1 MFKYFLIIIF
11 FLLSPIQSSYAEILY
26 KYEVIGNDRV
36 SKQTIINFTDSDIN
50 QDLLNKDLD
59 SILKK
64 LYETTFFE
72 DVSLN
77 LTDGVL
83 KITVKEYPII
93 QQIIINGI
101 KAENQVDTLKKAIL
115 LKEKNPYNKT
125 FVKQDLQKMLT
136 IMKTSGFYFANI
148 KVSEQVNDNNTV
160 NIIYD
165 IERGD
170 KAVIKKIKFIGD
182 KKFKD
187 RKLHSVITTEE
198 SKFWKFISRGKYLD
212 EARIELDKRLLK
224 NFYLNKGYYQVNVEN
239 AYTQILDKTNF
250 SLVFK
255 IDAGKKFVFNDL
267 NFIIPDD
274 FDKEKFKDV
283 TKVFKE
289 LKNSTYSYRK
299 IEKILDEIDII
310 SMQENYEFIDA
321 KVKETVVDD
330 DKIDFTF
337 FIKESEKFFVERIN
351 IFGNNVT
358 QEEFIRNQL
367 IVDEG
372 DPFNVLLH
380 NKSLNK
386 LKSKNIFGSTE
397 YKIRDGSEN
406 GLKII
411 DIIVTEKPT
420 GEISAGAGY
429 GTTGATTSF
438 GIKENNFNGKGIN
451 LNTNL
456 SLTEESIRGLFAY
469 THPNFAYTDRALTT
483 SVESTVTDKEKDYGY
498 KSTLNSISLGTGYEQ
513 YKDLYFYPSIS
524 ISGESLTTTATASAD
539 YKKQEGSYFDTL
551 FNYSIT
557 YDKRNSSYQPTDG
570 FKSTWIQKLPLLS
583 DNANILNGYEITTY
597 KEIIDDMV
605 ISAGFYSRAVNSL
618 GNKDVRVSK
627 RLFIPKSKLH
637 GFEPGKVGPK
647 DGSDYVGGNY
657 VTTFNTSTTVPYLLQ
672 TLENIDLK
680 VFFDAANIWGV
691 DYSSSIDDS
700 NEIRSAFGA
709 AVEVLTPV
717 GPLSFSLSQ
726 PITKASGDK
735 TETFR
740 FQLGTTF

>member
-1 MFKYFLIIIF
+1 MFKFFSIIIF
-11 FLLSPIQSSYAEILY
+11 CLFSLIQLSYGEIL
-26 KYEVIGNDRV
+26 KKFKVIGNERV

-50 QDLLNKDLD
+50 QDIFSKDLD
-59 SILKK
+59 LILKK

-77 LTDGVL
+77 FAEGIL
-83 KITVKEYPII
+83 KITVSEYPII

-101 KAENQVDTLKKAIL
+101 KAQNQVDTLKSSIL

-125 FVKQDLQKMLT
+125 FVKQDLQNMLT
-136 IMKTSGFYFANI
+136 ILKSSGFYFAQIEVN
-148 KVSEQVNDNNTV
+148 EQINDNNTV

-170 KAVIKKIKFIGD
+170 KALIKEIKFIGD

-187 RKLHSVITTEE
+187 RKLHSIITTEE
-198 SKFWKFISRGKYLD
+198 NKFWKFISRGKYLD
-212 EARIELDKRLLK
+212 AKRINLDKRLLK
-224 NFYLNKGYYQVNVEN
+224 NFYLNKGYYEVNIEN
-239 AYTQILDKTNF
+239 AYTQILDKKNF

-255 IDAGKKFVFNDL
+255 IDAGKKFIFNDL
-267 NFIIPDD
+267 NFILPDD
-274 FDKEKFKDV
+274 FDKDKFNDV
-283 TKVFKE
+283 TRVFKE
-289 LKNSTYSYRK
+289 LKNSTYSYKK
-299 IEKILDEIDII
+299 IEKILDEIDKI
-310 SMQENYEFIDA
+310 SIQENYEFIDA
-321 KVKETVVDD
+321 TVKEKIIDD
-330 DKIDFTF
+330 YKINFTF
-337 FIKESEKFFVERIN
+337 FIKESEKFYVERVN

-380 NKSLNK
+380 NKSLNN
-386 LKSKNIFGSTE
+386 LKSKGIFGSAE
-397 YKIRDGSEN
+397 SKIRDGSEN
-406 GLKII
+406 GQKII
-411 DIIVTEKPT
+411 DITITEKPT

-429 GTTGATTSF
+429 GSSGSTLSF
-438 GIKENNFNGKGIN
+438 GIRENNFNGKGIN

-456 SLTEESIRGLFAY
+456 SITEESIRGMFAY
-469 THPNFAYTDRALTT
+469 THPNFAYSDRSLTT
-483 SVESTVTDKEKDYGY
+483 SLQSTVTDKEKDYGY
-498 KSTLNSISLGTGYEQ
+498 KSSLNSISLGTGYEQ

-524 ISGESLTTTATASAD
+524 ISGESLTTTANASAN

-557 YDKRNSSYQPTDG
+557 YDKRNSRYQPTDG
-570 FKSTWIQKLPLLS
+570 FKSTWLQNLPILA
-583 DNANILNGYEITTY
+583 DNSTILNGYAITSY

-605 ISAGFYSRAVNSL
+605 FTAGFYSRAINSI
-618 GNKDVRVSK
+618 GDKDVRVSK
-627 RLFIPKSKLH
+627 RLFIPKTKLH

-657 VTTFNTSTTVPYLLQ
+657 ITTFNTSTTVPYLLQ
-672 TLENIDLK
+672 TLETVDLK
-680 VFFDAANIWGV
+680 LFFDAANVWGV
-691 DYSSSIDDS
+691 DYSSSVDDS
-700 NEIRSAFGA
+700 NKIRSAFGA
-709 AVEVLTPV
+709 AVEVLTPI

-726 PITKASGDK
+726 PITKAAGDK

>member
-11 FLLSPIQSSYAEILY
+11 LLSQIQSSYAEILY

-59 SILKK
+59 LILKK

-101 KAENQVDTLKKAIL
+101 KAQNQVDTLKKAIL

-136 IMKTSGFYFANI
+136 IMKTSGFYFAKI
-148 KVSEQVNDNNTV
+148 EVSEQVNNNNTV

-187 RKLHSVITTEE
+187 RKLHSIITTEE
-198 SKFWKFISRGKYLD
+198 SKFWKFVSRGKYLD

-239 AYTQILDKTNF
+239 AYTQILDKKNF

-267 NFIIPDD
+267 KFIIPDD
-274 FDKEKFKDV
+274 FDKEKFNDV

-380 NKSLNK
+380 NKSINK

-397 YKIRDGSEN
+397 YKIRDGSED

-411 DIIVTEKPT
+411 DIIVSEKPT

-498 KSTLNSISLGTGYEQ
+498 KSTLNAISLGTGYEQ
-513 YKDLYFYPSIS
+513 YKDLYFYPSIA
-524 ISGESLTTTATASAD
+524 ISGENLTTTATASAD
-539 YKKQEGSYFDTL
+539 YKKQEGSYFDAL

-605 ISAGFYSRAVNSL
+605 FSAGFYSRAVNAL
-618 GNKDVRVSK
+618 GDKDVRVSK

-657 VTTFNTSTTVPYLLQ
+657 VTTFNTSSTVPYLFQ

-691 DYSSSIDDS
+691 DYSSSINDS

>member
-1 MFKYFLIIIF
+1 MFKFFSIIIF
-11 FLLSPIQSSYAEILY
+11 CLFSLIQLSQGEIL
-26 KYEVIGNDRV
+26 KKFEVIGNERV

-50 QDLLNKDLD
+50 QDIFSKDLD
-59 SILKK
+59 LILKK
-64 LYETTFFE
+64 LYETTFFK

-77 LTDGVL
+77 FSEGIL
-83 KITVKEYPII
+83 KITVNEYPII
-93 QQIIINGI
+93 QQIIIKGI
-101 KAENQVDTLKKAIL
+101 KAQNQIDTLKSEIL
-115 LKEKNPYNKT
+115 LKEKNPYNKI

-136 IMKTSGFYFANI
+136 ILKSSGFYFAKI
-148 KVSEQVNDNNTV
+148 EVSEQINDNKTI

-170 KAVIKKIKFIGD
+170 KALIKEIKFIGD

-187 RKLHSVITTEE
+187 RKLHSIITTEE
-198 SKFWKFISRGKYLD
+198 NKFWKFISRGKYLD
-212 EARIELDKRLLK
+212 AKRIDLDKRLLK
-224 NFYLNKGYYQVNVEN
+224 NFYLNKGYYAVNIEN
-239 AYTQILDKTNF
+239 AYTQILDKKNF

-255 IDAGKKFVFNDL
+255 IDAGKKFIFNDL
-267 NFIIPDD
+267 NFIIPND
-274 FDKEKFKDV
+274 FDEGKFKDV
-283 TKVFKE
+283 TRVFKE
-289 LKNSTYSYRK
+289 LKNSTYSYKK
-299 IEKILDEIDII
+299 IEKILDEIDKI
-310 SMQENYEFIDA
+310 SIQENYEFIDA
-321 KVKETVVDD
+321 TVKEKIIDD
-330 DKIDFTF
+330 YKIDFTF
-337 FIKESEKFFVERIN
+337 FIKESEKFYVERVN

-380 NKSLNK
+380 NKSLNN
-386 LKSKNIFGSTE
+386 LKSKGIFGSAE
-397 YKIRDGSEN
+397 SKIRDGSEN
-406 GLKII
+406 GQKII
-411 DIIVTEKPT
+411 DITITEKPT

-429 GTTGATTSF
+429 GTSGSTISF

-456 SLTEESIRGLFAY
+456 SITEESIRGMFSY
-469 THPNFAYTDRALTT
+469 THPNFAYSDRSLTT
-483 SVESTVTDKEKDYGY
+483 SIQSTTTDKEKDYGY
-498 KSTLNSISLGTGYEQ
+498 KNSLNSISLGTGYEQ

-524 ISGESLTTTATASAD
+524 ISGENLTTTADASAN

-570 FKSTWIQKLPLLS
+570 FRSSWQQNLPIIS
-583 DNANILNGYEITTY
+583 DNSTIVNGYDITGY

-605 ISAGFYSRAVNSL
+605 FTAGFYSRAINSI
-618 GNKDVRVSK
+618 GDNDVRVSR
-627 RLFIPKSKLH
+627 RLFVPKSKLH

-647 DGSDYVGGNY
+647 DGADYVGGNY

-672 TLENIDLK
+672 TLETVDLK
-680 VFFDAANIWGV
+680 IFFDAANLWGV
-691 DYSSSIDDS
+691 DYSSSVDDS

-726 PITKASGDK
+726 PITKATGDK